1 MEEALRLV
9 AVAWIAI
16 NIGFVFGAFW
26 AARAQLSR

>member
-1 MEEALRLV
+1 MEETLRLL

-26 AARAQLSR
+26 TARAHLSR